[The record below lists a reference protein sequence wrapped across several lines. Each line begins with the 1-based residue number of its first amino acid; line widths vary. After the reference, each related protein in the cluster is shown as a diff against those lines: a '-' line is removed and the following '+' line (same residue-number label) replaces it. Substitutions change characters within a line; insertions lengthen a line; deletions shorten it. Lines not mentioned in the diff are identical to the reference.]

1 MSFCIIC
8 KKGGKLSNVLDK
20 GQKTI
25 IEASV
30 QREDDIDK
38 EILRLT
44 SSNSSVLIH
53 EKCRRDYSNNINI
66 QKVIEENAAKLLPP
80 PMCVTR
86 RKISDPFDYPTH
98 CIVCAKRAD
107 IDKYNRNPAFYQQVC
122 KVELIDIKK
131 KSMVQETILCACQQR
146 GDDLAIQVRARI
158 EFAQDLRA
166 VEAVYHKQCVSTFTS
181 PLSIKCA
188 GTTGVNIRNL
198 NLDNDL
204 AFQEL
209 CNWLQDEENQ
219 IRQYTM
225 AELRTEMSRY
235 LPDGVPAYSVNHL
248 KKKLQERFQDQLTV
262 SGMEGKMNV
271 VTFSR
276 SVTAIL
282 HETYTDTNTCDFD
295 ERLESIKN
303 IGKSIRQ
310 DIHTEQKSNESYP
323 PPCDI
328 NIETLE
334 SQIPYYLLKLITCII
349 HGPPEKTEVNERNR
363 LVIISICHL
372 IMQAT

>member
-1 MSFCIIC
+1 M
-8 KKGGKLSNVLDK
+8 
-20 GQKTI
+20 
-25 IEASV
+25 
-30 QREDDIDK
+30 
-38 EILRLT
+38 
-44 SSNSSVLIH
+44 
-53 EKCRRDYSNNINI
+53 
-66 QKVIEENAAKLLPP
+66 
-80 PMCVTR
+80 
-86 RKISDPFDYPTH
+86 
-98 CIVCAKRAD
+98 
-107 IDKYNRNPAFYQQVC
+107 PAC
-122 KVELIDIKK
+122 
-131 KSMVQETILCACQQR
+131 

-372 IMQAT
+372 IMQATQKQPFISPLLLSIGLFIHQNTRSRVHIDVLSSLGLSISYSNVLAFERSAAVCSSRGLPPGLDKISEGGGFTQWVADNFDYNEDTLTGHDTTHVMGIIACQNVLSEKCC